1 MFAAKA
7 AKGVNSVELQRE
19 AKHRSLL
26 AAKAAEA
33 QAAKEV
39 RVRVTVH
46 AKAASNLIA
55 VDNRQFSM
63 TSDPYLD
70 AHICGT
76 DAVTGVRHSGEH
88 AQTRSL
94 KRTLAPKWDEW
105 LLLHSLPI
113 TLETEPI
120 PPFRAKI
127 GDGDEE
133 SVEYVASVIEACR
146 AARDELMGKSSSLFV
161 RLDVFDKDALS
172 EDDPLGHATVGVEEI
187 IREGTLIRKGTYEL
201 EGDWN
206 LKFTVGM
213 SRKFKK
219 AMTGTLHLKFQLAL
233 PQLPPTF
240 SVDTEDIL
248 RRLRPD
254 KIGKSDAAI
263 RKYKPFRCR
272 HCSLRFK
279 ASKTL
284 RLHLDLH
291 VREKGIG
298 KEANERIQEEQQRLD
313 EAAHML
319 ALRNKQ
325 ALIERQNGVNRNTAS
340 DSNGATSTIQ
350 RTNVV
355 ASTKDTWKKDCQL
368 GRKAS
373 VLYALAHGYFLIN
386 IRDHHDRKTPLIV
399 ASRWGVSPLVKALLL
414 RKADVTLQDVHGNS
428 AIAFAAQ
435 YGHLAIVQMLYGARE
450 GETMLEVSNS
460 MDLTPLHRSAMYG
473 HQKTAAFLLEKGC
486 DMYRLDRVGR
496 NALDYARLYNC
507 TETIVLLEAWAEKL
521 SNMVSG

>member
-1 MFAAKA
+1 M
-7 AKGVNSVELQRE
+7 
-19 AKHRSLL
+19 
-26 AAKAAEA
+26 
-33 QAAKEV
+33 
-39 RVRVTVH
+39 
-46 AKAASNLIA
+46 
-55 VDNRQFSM
+55 
-63 TSDPYLD
+63 
-70 AHICGT
+70 
-76 DAVTGVRHSGEH
+76 RHSGEH

-263 RKYKPFRCR
+263 PQ
-272 HCSLRFK
+272 
-279 ASKTL
+279 
-284 RLHLDLH
+284 
-291 VREKGIG
+291 
-298 KEANERIQEEQQRLD
+298 IQ
-313 EAAHML
+313 AIPM
-319 ALRNKQ
+319 Q
-325 ALIERQNGVNRNTAS
+325 ALQVCDSRPQRRYAS
-340 DSNGATSTIQ
+340 ISI
-350 RTNVV
+350 
-355 ASTKDTWKKDCQL
+355 
-368 GRKAS
+368 
-373 VLYALAHGYFLIN
+373 
-386 IRDHHDRKTPLIV
+386 
-399 ASRWGVSPLVKALLL
+399 
-414 RKADVTLQDVHGNS
+414 
-428 AIAFAAQ
+428 
-435 YGHLAIVQMLYGARE
+435 
-450 GETMLEVSNS
+450 
-460 MDLTPLHRSAMYG
+460 
-473 HQKTAAFLLEKGC
+473 
-486 DMYRLDRVGR
+486 
-496 NALDYARLYNC
+496 C
-507 TETIVLLEAWAEKL
+507 T
-521 SNMVSG
+521 